1 MILDVGPT
9 PIVMTLTVPYV
20 QMEIQAIVYCETQI
34 RQFTTVYAATRHVM
48 VELRKVQATD
58 QHV

>member
-1 MILDVGPT
+1 MIDLEIPITIDRHEAQCVLKVVMILDVGPT

-34 RQFTTVYAATRHVM
+34 R
-48 VELRKVQATD
+48 
-58 QHV
+58 